1 MNPDSIFATGLDAGS
16 SHTRCVI
23 ALLEDDRL
31 RLLGFGSVPSEGWKK
46 SRISDQRAVS
56 QCILAAVEEAE
67 ARAQATIET
76 VVAGMG
82 GLTARGAN
90 SRGRMDLG
98 RPREIEQRDINRAM
112 ERALHIQ
119 LTEDRMVLQ
128 LLPQD
133 FVIDDH
139 PGFHDPRKMLASVI
153 EANAHLITVSSQEH
167 NNLLGAINGAHL
179 SVDETIYEAIAGC
192 YAAVLPEERREGV
205 AHIDIGAHSTEL
217 VCYYGESAQL
227 AHSLRICGDHFSR
240 DLAHALRIP
249 LESAAIVKHEFGGAV
264 SHGTAPNSIVELP
277 MIDSYVTDGYVADSY
292 VADRHVVDS
301 HDRQSREAPRK
312 FINEILESR
321 AVELFGMVRAE
332 LARAGMQR
340 AISSGIVISGG
351 GALLPGLCDVAER
364 VLECPARI
372 GLAQGFADWPDE
384 LNDPAW
390 TAAAGLAMYAARLR
404 SQVDLE
410 RRSVG
415 VLGRILR

>member
-1 MNPDSIFATGLDAGS
+1 MSTKSIFATGLDAGS

-23 ALLEDDRL
+23 SLLEDRRL
-31 RLLGFGSVPSEGWKK
+31 RVVGYGSVPSEGWSK

-56 QCILAAVEEAE
+56 QCVLAAVEEAE

-112 ERALHIQ
+112 DRAMHIQ
-119 LTEDRMVLQ
+119 LQEDRMVLQ

-133 FVIDDH
+133 FVVDDH
-139 PGFHDPRKMLASVI
+139 PGFHDPRKMMAAVI
-153 EANAHLITVSSQEH
+153 EANAHLVTISTQEH
-167 NNLLGAINGAHL
+167 NNLIGAINRAHL
-179 SVDETIYEAIAGC
+179 SVDETVYEAIAGC
-192 YAAVLPEERREGV
+192 YASVLPADRREGV
-205 AHIDIGAHSTEL
+205 ALIDIGAHSTEL

-227 AHSLRICGDHFSR
+227 AQSLRICGDHFSR

-264 SHGTAPNSIVELP
+264 SHGTASNSTVELP
-277 MIDSYVTDGYVADSY
+277 LME
-292 VADRHVVDS
+292 
-301 HDRQSREAPRK
+301 SRGGESRDAPRK

-321 AVELFGMVRAE
+321 AVELFEMVRAE

-340 AISSGIVISGG
+340 AIASGLVISGG
-351 GALLPGLCDVAER
+351 GALLPGICDVAER
-364 VLECPARI
+364 VMECPARI
-372 GLAQGFADWPDE
+372 GLAQGFLDWPDE
-384 LNDPAW
+384 LNDPSW
-390 TAAAGLAMYAARLR
+390 TTAAGLAMYAARLH

-410 RRSVG
+410 RQSVG
-415 VLGRILR
+415 MLGRILR

>member
-1 MNPDSIFATGLDAGS
+1 MSTHSIFATGLDAGS
-16 SHTRCVI
+16 THTRCVI

-31 RLLGFGSVPSEGWKK
+31 RLLGFGSVPSEGWAK

-56 QCILAAVEEAE
+56 QCVLAAVEEAE
-67 ARAQATIET
+67 AMAQATIET
-76 VVAGMG
+76 VVAGIG

-98 RPREIEQRDINRAM
+98 RPREIEQRDINRSMDRAM
-112 ERALHIQ
+112 HIQ

-153 EANAHLITVSSQEH
+153 EANAHLITISAQEH
-167 NNLLGAINGAHL
+167 SNLLGAINGAHL

-205 AHIDIGAHSTEL
+205 AYIDIGAHSTEL
-217 VCYYGESAQL
+217 ICYYGESAQV
-227 AHSLRICGDHFSR
+227 AQSLRICGDHFSR

-249 LESAAIVKHEFGGAV
+249 LESAAIVKQEFGGAV
-264 SHGTAPNSIVELP
+264 SHGTASNSTVELP
-277 MIDSYVTDGYVADSY
+277 LME
-292 VADRHVVDS
+292 
-301 HDRQSREAPRK
+301 SRGGESRDAPRK

-321 AVELFGMVRAE
+321 AVELFEMVRAE

-340 AISSGIVISGG
+340 AIASGLVISGG
-351 GALLPGLCDVAER
+351 GALLTGICDVAER

-372 GLAQGFADWPDE
+372 GLAQGIADWPDD

-415 VLGRILR
+415 MLGRILR